1 MKKLQMLLALLCMTI
16 GMAVAQVTKVT
27 GVVVDADTDEPIIGA
42 SVLVKGTTIGTI
54 TDLDGK
60 YEITNIPAGS
70 KALQVSYV
78 GMRTVEVPI
87 TTSAAQKIVMHPDA
101 QVIDE
106 VVVVAYGTA
115 KKSSFT
121 GSASTVGA
129 QTLEK
134 RSITNVTS
142 ALEGNTT
149 GVQVTSATGQ
159 PGDAASI
166 RVRGFGSVNASS
178 APLMVVDGAIYNGN
192 MGDINPADIESMTI
206 LKDAASTSL
215 YGSSAGNGVIL
226 ITTKKGKGN
235 GGTNFNLTINQGFSN
250 IAYKDYAKQGMV
262 DWFET
267 QWEMRK
273 NAIYNSY
280 KSKGAT
286 MEDAAK
292 IATMGGDNATY
303 SYIPAKSPVASLG
316 DLLVY
321 NPFRGVAN
329 NAIVGTDGKINP
341 AADMNNLKW
350 GDDLDWE
357 DEAYGTGHRQEYVLS
372 YNTKTDKSDTYAS
385 AAYLNDMG
393 YMKKTDFERYSAR
406 LNYNVY
412 PVKWFKTGLNL
423 ALSRVQSMYS
433 SSTSGSSSSY
443 SNLTRFIRNMAPNY
457 PIHKHDYETG
467 EYLNADGKVVTDP
480 SEYVYDY
487 KGKRLADAGRDAFA
501 ETEFNSRERAR
512 NQQTANTYI
521 TILPIEG
528 LNLTTNYS
536 YSNVDLRS
544 KTYEN
549 PWVGD
554 GAPGARL
561 SLTSTRGTTQTLNQL
576 ISYTRDFGK
585 HTLDAMVGHENY
597 SYKYEYFYSMKNQE
611 IINGIKE
618 FANFVNIS
626 SVSSYTDEY
635 KKEGYFA
642 RLNYDYADKYYA
654 SMSYRHDGSSR
665 FSKDNRWGNFW
676 SFGASWR
683 VSEEEFMKDV
693 EWVNSLKI
701 RASYGETGNDMIL
714 DSDGYASYY
723 PYQSL
728 YNLGTNNGNESG
740 AYMFGIANP
749 DLKWETQVS
758 SDFGIEFGLFDKLTG
773 SIEYFRKDSKNL
785 LFDVAQATS
794 TGVTSV
800 IKNIGK
806 VSNYGLEIELNYNV
820 YKNKDWNVSVGA
832 NATFL
837 KNELVELPEE
847 MKENGYISG
856 SKKWMEGKS
865 MYEFWLRQ
873 WAGVDPK
880 TGDGLWIP
888 DTDNYDES
896 NASYAKTL
904 VEVDGKTYTNSYS
917 YAKYD
922 WSGTSTPDVFGGFNF
937 KVGYKDFD
945 LAATF
950 SYQLGGKLID
960 AAYASMMSVSN
971 HGYGQSPDLLKAW
984 RKEGDVTDVPRL
996 DNTSAH
1002 ATNIGQTYSTR
1013 WLTSSDYL
1021 NLRSVSLGYSVPK
1034 DLLKKLGGLKSTR
1047 INVTAENLFMLK
1059 ARQGLN
1065 PMSNFGGYT
1074 YNEYMPARTIT
1085 IGLNVGF

>member
-121 GSASTVGA
+121 GSASSVGA
-129 QTLEK
+129 QTIEK
-134 RSITNVTS
+134 RAITNVTS

-159 PGDAASI
+159 PGESASI

-178 APLMVVDGAIYNGN
+178 APLYVVDGAIYNGN
-192 MGDINPADIESMTI
+192 LGDINPADIESMTI

-235 GGTNFNLTINQGFSN
+235 GGTNFNLTVNQGFSN
-250 IAYKDYAKQGMV
+250 IAYSDYAKSNMF

-267 QWEMRK
+267 QWMMRK
-273 NAIYNSY
+273 NSY
-280 KSKGAT
+280 ISAGK
-286 MEDAAK
+286 DAAEAAQL
-292 IATMGGDNATY
+292 ATEG
-303 SYIPAKSPVASLG
+303 LG

-321 NPFRGVAN
+321 NPFKGIAN

-341 AADMNNLKW
+341 SASMNNLKW

-357 DEAYGTGHRQEYVLS
+357 DEAYSTGHRQEYVLS

-385 AAYLNDMG
+385 VSYLNDKG
-393 YMKKTDFERYSAR
+393 YMKKTDFERYSGR

-423 ALSRVQSMYS
+423 SLSRVQSMYS
-433 SSTSGSSSSY
+433 SSTSGSSGSY
-443 SNLTRFIRNMAPNY
+443 SNLTRFIRHMAPNY
-457 PIHKHDYETG
+457 PIHKHDLETG
-467 EYLNADGKVVTDP
+467 AYLDNDGNVVTDP
-480 SEYVYDY
+480 SKYVYDY
-487 KGKRLADAGRDAFA
+487 AGKRLADAGRDAFA
-501 ETEFNSRERAR
+501 ETDFNSRERAR

-521 TILPIEG
+521 TFFPIEG
-528 LNLTTNYS
+528 LNITSNYS
-536 YSNVDLRS
+536 YNNIDNRA

-549 PWVGD
+549 PLVGD
-554 GAPGARL
+554 GAPGGRM
-561 SLTSTRGTTQTLNQL
+561 SITSTRAITETFNQL
-576 ISYTRDFGK
+576 ISYNRDFGK
-585 HTLDAMVGHENY
+585 HTIDAMLGHENY
-597 SYKYEYFYSMKNQE
+597 AYKYEYFYSMKNSE
-611 IINGIKE
+611 IMGGIKE

-635 KKEGYFA
+635 KKEGYFG
-642 RLNYDYADKYYA
+642 RLNYDYADKYYV
-654 SMSYRHDGSSR
+654 SLSYRHDGSSR
-665 FSKDNRWGNFW
+665 FHKDNRWGNFW
-676 SFGASWR
+676 SFGGSWR
-683 VSEEEFMKDV
+683 VSEEEFMKDIK
-693 EWVNSLKI
+693 WVNNLKV

-714 DSDGYASYY
+714 DADGDPDYY

-728 YNLGTNNGNESG
+728 YNLGRNNGEEAG

-749 DLKWETQVS
+749 NLKWETQVS
-758 SDFGIEFGLFDKLTG
+758 TDFGIEFGLFDKLTG
-773 SIEYFRKDSKNL
+773 SIEYFRKDSKDL
-785 LFDVAQATS
+785 LFDVTQPTS
-794 TGVTSV
+794 SGVSS
-800 IKNIGK
+800 IIQNIGK
-806 VSNYGLEIELNYNV
+806 VSNYGVEIELNYNV
-820 YKNKDWNVSVGA
+820 LKNKDWSVSVGA

-837 KNELVELPEE
+837 KNELVELPAE

-873 WAGVDPK
+873 WGGVDPA

-888 DTDNYDES
+888 DTEKYDAS
-896 NASYAKTL
+896 NAAYAKTL
-904 VEVDGKTYTNSYS
+904 VTVDGKEYTNDYT

-937 KVGYKDFD
+937 NVGYKNLS

-960 AAYASMMSVSN
+960 AAYASMMGVQEY
-971 HGYGQSPDLLKAW
+971 GYAQSPDLKNAW
-984 RKEGDVTDVPRL
+984 QKPGDITDVPRI
-996 DNTSAH
+996 DATATH
-1002 ATNIGQTYSTR
+1002 TTNISQTYSTR

-1021 NLRSVSLGYSVPK
+1021 NLRSVSLGYTLPK
-1034 DLLKKLGGLKSTR
+1034 DMLKKLGGIKSTR

-1085 IGLNVGF
+1085 VGLNVGF

>member
-1 MKKLQMLLALLCMTI
+1 MKKLQMLLALLCMSI
-16 GMAVAQVTKVT
+16 GLAVAQVTKVT

-54 TDLDGK
+54 TDIDGK
-60 YEITNIPAGS
+60 YTIENIPSGS
-70 KALQVSYV
+70 KSLVISFV
-78 GMRTVEVPI
+78 GMRTVEVAI
-87 TTSAAQKIVMHPDA
+87 TTADAQKIVMRPDA

-121 GSASTVGA
+121 GSASSVGA

-134 RSITNVTS
+134 RAITNVTA

-159 PGDAASI
+159 PGESASI
-166 RVRGFGSVNASS
+166 RIRGFGSVNASNN
-178 APLMVVDGAIYNGN
+178 PLYVVDGAVFNGN
-192 MGDINPADIESMTI
+192 LGDINPADIESMTI

-215 YGSSAGNGVIL
+215 YGSSAGNGVVL

-235 GGTNFNLTINQGFSN
+235 GGTNFNLTVNQGFSN
-250 IAYKDYAKQGMV
+250 IAYKDYAKAGMM
-262 DWFET
+262 DWFEY
-267 QWEMRK
+267 QWQMRK
-273 NAIYNSY
+273 NSY
-280 KSKGAT
+280 VSAGK
-286 MEDAAK
+286 DAAEAAQL
-292 IATMGGDNATY
+292 ATSG
-303 SYIPAKSPVASLG
+303 LG

-321 NPFRGVAN
+321 NPFKGIAN

-341 AADMNNLKW
+341 AASMNNLKW
-350 GDDLDWE
+350 GDDLNWE
-357 DEAYGTGHRQEYVLS
+357 DEAYSTGHRQEYLLS

-385 AAYLNDMG
+385 VGYLDDKG
-393 YMKKTDFERYSAR
+393 YMMKTNFERYSGR

-423 ALSRVQSMYS
+423 SLSRVQSMYS
-433 SSTSGSSSSY
+433 NATSGSSSGY
-443 SNLTRFIRNMAPNY
+443 ANLTRFIRHMAPNY
-457 PIHKHDYETG
+457 PVHKHNLETG
-467 EYLNADGKVVTDP
+467 EYLDSDGKVTTDP
-480 SEYVYDY
+480 SKYVYDY
-487 KGKRLADAGRDAFA
+487 AGQRLADAGRDAFA
-501 ETEFNSRERAR
+501 EQDFNSRETAR
-512 NQQTANTYI
+512 NQQTANTYV
-521 TILPIEG
+521 TFFPIEG
-528 LNLTTNYS
+528 LNLTSNYA
-536 YSNVDLRS
+536 YSNIDRRQKV
-544 KTYEN
+544 YEN
-549 PWVGD
+549 PLVGD
-554 GAPGARL
+554 GAPGGRM
-561 SLTSTRGTTQTLNQL
+561 SITSSRSITQTFNQL
-576 ISYTRDFGK
+576 VSYNRDFGK
-585 HTLDAMVGHENY
+585 HTIDAMVGHENY
-597 SYKYEYFYSMKNQE
+597 AYKYEYFYSMKNQE
-611 IINGIKE
+611 IVGGIKE

-693 EWVNSLKI
+693 TWVNSLKV

-714 DSDGYASYY
+714 NSDGDADYY

-728 YNLGTNNGNESG
+728 YNLGRNNGDEAG
-740 AYMFGIANP
+740 AYLFSKANP

-758 SDFGIEFGLFDKLTG
+758 MDFGIEFGLFDKLTG
-773 SIEYFRKDSKNL
+773 TIEYFRKDSKDL
-785 LFDVAQATS
+785 LFDVSQPTS
-794 TGVTSV
+794 SGVSS
-800 IKNIGK
+800 IIQNIGK
-806 VSNYGLEIELNYNV
+806 VSNYGVEVELNYDV
-820 YKNKDWNVSVGA
+820 FKNKDWSVSVGA
-832 NATFL
+832 NATFA

-847 MKENGYISG
+847 MKKNGYISG
-856 SKKWMEGKS
+856 TKKWMEGKS

-873 WAGVDPK
+873 WGGVDPA

-888 DTDNYDES
+888 DTETYDES
-896 NASYAKTL
+896 NKGYAASL
-904 VEVDGKTYTNSYS
+904 VTVDGKTYTNDYS

-937 KVGYKDFD
+937 KVGYKNLD
-945 LAATF
+945 LTTTF
-950 SYQLGGKLID
+950 SYQLGGKVLD
-960 AAYASMMSVSN
+960 YGYQGMMGVQEYGYA
-971 HGYGQSPDLLKAW
+971 QSPDLAKAW
-984 RKEGDVTDVPRL
+984 QKPGDITDVPRI
-996 DNTSAH
+996 DATSAH
-1002 ATNIGQTYSTR
+1002 TTNIGQGSSTR

-1021 NLRSVSLGYSVPK
+1021 NLRSVSLGYAFPK
-1034 DLLKKLGGLKSTR
+1034 AWLKKLGGIKSTR
-1047 INVTAENLFMLK
+1047 LNLTAENLFMIK

-1065 PMSNFGGYT
+1065 PQANFTGLV

>member
-1 MKKLQMLLALLCMTI
+1 MRKLQMLLALLCMSI
-16 GMAVAQVTKVT
+16 GLAVAQVTKVT

-70 KALQVSYV
+70 KSLQVSYV

-134 RSITNVTS
+134 RAITNVTA

-149 GVQVTSATGQ
+149 GVQVTSSTGQ
-159 PGDAASI
+159 PGESASI
-166 RVRGFGSVNASS
+166 RIRGFGSVNASS
-178 APLMVVDGAIYNGN
+178 APLYVVDGAVFNGN
-192 MGDINPADIESMTI
+192 LGDINPADIESMTI

-215 YGSSAGNGVIL
+215 YGSSAGNGVVL

-235 GGTNFNLTINQGFSN
+235 GGTNFNLTVNQGFSN
-250 IAYKDYAKQGMV
+250 IAYSDYAKAGMF
-262 DWFET
+262 DWFEY
-267 QWEMRK
+267 QWQMRK
-273 NAIYNSY
+273 NSY
-280 KSKGAT
+280 ISAGK
-286 MEDAAK
+286 DAAEAAQL
-292 IATMGGDNATY
+292 ATEG
-303 SYIPAKSPVASLG
+303 LG

-321 NPFRGVAN
+321 NPFKGIAN

-341 AADMNNLKW
+341 AANMNNLKW

-357 DEAYGTGHRQEYVLS
+357 DEAYSTGHRQEYLLS

-385 AAYLNDMG
+385 VGYLNDKG
-393 YMKKTDFERYSAR
+393 YMKKTDFERYSGR

-423 ALSRVQSMYS
+423 SLSRVQSMYS
-433 SSTSGSSSSY
+433 NSTSGSSGGY
-443 SNLTRFIRNMAPNY
+443 ANLTRFIRHMAPNY
-457 PIHKHDYETG
+457 PIHKHNLETG
-467 EYLNADGKVVTDP
+467 EYLDNDGKVVTDP
-480 SEYVYDY
+480 SKYVYDY
-487 KGKRLADAGRDAFA
+487 AGQRLADAGRDAFA
-501 ETEFNSRERAR
+501 ETDFNSRETAR
-512 NQQTANTYI
+512 NQQTANTYV
-521 TILPIEG
+521 TFLPIEG
-528 LNLTTNYS
+528 LNITSNYA
-536 YSNVDLRS
+536 YSNVDRRQ
-544 KTYEN
+544 KVYEN
-549 PWVGD
+549 PLVGD
-554 GAPGARL
+554 GAPGGRMSIL
-561 SLTSTRGTTQTLNQL
+561 STRAITETFNQL
-576 ISYTRDFGK
+576 ISYNRDFGK
-585 HTLDAMVGHENY
+585 HTIDAMVGHENY
-597 SYKYEYFYSMKNQE
+597 AYKYEYFYSMKNQE
-611 IINGIKE
+611 IIGGIKE

-626 SVSSYTDEY
+626 SVSSFTDEY

-693 EWVNSLKI
+693 EWVNSLKL

-714 DSDGYASYY
+714 DADGDSDYY

-728 YNLGTNNGNESG
+728 YSLGRNNGDEAG
-740 AYMFGIANP
+740 AYLFTQANP
-749 DLKWETQVS
+749 NLKWETQVS
-758 SDFGIEFGLFDKLTG
+758 TDFGIEFGLFDKLTG
-773 SIEYFRKDSKNL
+773 TIEYFRKDSKDL
-785 LFDVAQATS
+785 LFDVSQPTS
-794 TGVTSV
+794 SGVSS
-800 IKNIGK
+800 IIQNIGK
-806 VSNYGLEIELNYNV
+806 VSNYGLEIELNYDV
-820 YKNKDWNVSVGA
+820 FKNKDWSVSVGA
-832 NATFL
+832 NATFA
-837 KNELVELPEE
+837 KNELVELPAE

-856 SKKWMEGKS
+856 TKKWMEGKS

-873 WAGVDPK
+873 WGGVDPA

-888 DTDNYDES
+888 DTDKYDAS
-896 NASYAKTL
+896 NAAYAKTL
-904 VEVDGKTYTNSYS
+904 VTVDGKEYTNDYT

-922 WSGTSTPDVFGGFNF
+922 WSGTSIPDVFGGFNF
-937 KVGYKDFD
+937 KVGYKNFD

-950 SYQLGGKLID
+950 SYQLGGKVLD
-960 AAYASMMSVSN
+960 AAYASMLGVQEY
-971 HGYGQSPDLLKAW
+971 GYAQSPDLAKAW
-984 RKEGDVTDVPRL
+984 QKPGDITDVPRI
-996 DNTSAH
+996 DATSAH
-1002 ATNIGQTYSTR
+1002 TTNISQTYSTR
-1013 WLTSSDYL
+1013 WLVKSDYL
-1021 NLRSVSLGYSVPK
+1021 NLRSVSLGYTVPK
-1034 DLLKKLGGLKSTR
+1034 AWLKKLGGIKSTR
-1047 INVTAENLFMLK
+1047 LSATAENLFMLK